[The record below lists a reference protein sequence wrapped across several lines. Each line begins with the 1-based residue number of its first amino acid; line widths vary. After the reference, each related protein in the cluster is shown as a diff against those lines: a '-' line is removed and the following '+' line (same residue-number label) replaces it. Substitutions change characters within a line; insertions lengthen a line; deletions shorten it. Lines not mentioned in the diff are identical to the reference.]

1 MRKSNLFKI
10 FLIVLQ
16 PNLNNTTSKWSYT
29 RIIPFRSKSLRC
41 LIKLLLSIACN
52 RMSEIGPMLNF
63 SSALKYKIILHLGV
77 KSTQNKK
84 SFGISCWKGENGG
97 SETKK
102 TLHVASKAL
111 DLYVDATVEYYRY
124 RGFQF

>member
-1 MRKSNLFKI
+1 MHKSKCFKI
-10 FLIVLQ
+10 FLIALQ
-16 PNLNNTTSKWSYT
+16 PYLNIATNKWSYS

-41 LIKLLLSIACN
+41 LIKLLLSITCN
-52 RMSEIGPMLNF
+52 RMSEIGPMQNF

-77 KSTQNKK
+77 KWTQNKN
-84 SFGISCWKGENGG
+84 SFGISCWKGESGG

-102 TLHVASKAL
+102 TIHVASKAL

-124 RGFQF
+124 RGFQL